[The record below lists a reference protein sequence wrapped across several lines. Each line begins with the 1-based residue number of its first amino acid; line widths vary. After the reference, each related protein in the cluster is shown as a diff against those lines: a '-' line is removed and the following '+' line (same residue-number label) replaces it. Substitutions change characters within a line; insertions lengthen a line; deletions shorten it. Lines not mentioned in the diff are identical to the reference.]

1 MAEVWTEVQ
10 SSGVGR
16 MVERG
21 MNGGEGD
28 GWWRGEMDGGEGDGW
43 WRGGWMVERG
53 DGWWRGGMDGERGV
67 EGGGR

>member
-21 MNGGEGD
+21 MDGGEGR
-28 GWWRGEMDGGEGDGW
+28 WMVERGMDGGEGGWRVEREDGW
-43 WRGGWMVERG
+43 
-53 DGWWRGGMDGERGV
+53 
-67 EGGGR
+67 